1 MSSADAADADRKD
14 AMEAWTISAAELHEE
29 ILQGRIS
36 EILDVRNSDEYAE
49 QKLETRREVPTRHA
63 PVYDVL
69 DEPERFAGDTQDD
82 AIIICAH
89 GNGSAMVVEEFN
101 ALGKE
106 TRSLAG
112 GMEAWAQLLVPVAIE
127 GLPHPAKAWQ
137 LQRPAKGCL
146 SYVIG
151 VPGENCI
158 VVDPARHHSPYLE
171 LAKNHEM
178 TVTHVID
185 THVHADHIS
194 GGPGL
199 AEHLGVEYH
208 LPPEDS
214 AEEIPFPNR
223 PLDDGEE
230 LALGRDSVVRALTMR
245 LPGHTPGTT
254 ALLVSERLLLVG
266 DTIFVRGLG
275 RPDLTGQAE
284 ELARSL
290 FRSVHDRLEPL
301 DPETVIAPAHW
312 SSHEE
317 FNDAG
322 AVTTTLRQVFEA
334 TLLNEQAIERFV
346 EEIVSTLPEAP
357 EAYDTIR
364 LVNAGQLS
372 PPDEELLVLDIGR
385 NQCAAST
392 SLS

>member
-1 MSSADAADADRKD
+1 
-14 AMEAWTISAAELHEE
+14 MESWTISAAELHDE
-29 ILQGRIS
+29 IVRGAIP
-36 EILDVRNSDEYAE
+36 EILDVRNSDEFAE
-49 QKLETRREVPTRHA
+49 QKLETRRPVPTRHA

-69 DEPERFAGDTQDD
+69 DEPARFAAETKDG
-82 AIIICAH
+82 AIVICGH
-89 GNGSAMVVEEFN
+89 GNGSAMVVEEFAN
-101 ALGKE
+101 AGKE

-112 GMEAWAQLLVPVAIE
+112 GMEAWASLLVPVE
-127 GLPHPAKAWQ
+127 LDGLPAPARAWQ
-137 LQRPAKGCL
+137 FQRPAKGCL

-158 VVDPARHHSPYLE
+158 IVDPARHHEPYRE
-171 LAKNHEM
+171 LARTHEM

-194 GGPGL
+194 GGPHL
-199 AEHLGVEYH
+199 ADLLGVEYH

-214 AEEIPFPNR
+214 PAEIPFPNR
-223 PLDDGEE
+223 ALGDGEE
-230 LALGRDSVVRALTMR
+230 LVLGRESVVRAMTMH

-254 ALLVSERLLLVG
+254 ALLVSERLMLVG

-275 RPDLTGQAE
+275 RPDLTGEAE

-290 FRSVHDRLEPL
+290 FRSVHERLEPL
-301 DPETVIAPAHW
+301 EPETVIAPAHW
-312 SSHEE
+312 SSPEE
-317 FNDAG
+317 FNHLG

-346 EEIVSTLPEAP
+346 QEIVATLPDAP
-357 EAYDTIR
+357 AAYDTIR

-372 PPDEELLVLDIGR
+372 PPEDELMVLDVGR

-392 SLS
+392 SLT

>member
-1 MSSADAADADRKD
+1 
-14 AMEAWTISAAELHEE
+14 MESWTISAAELHDE
-29 ILQGRIS
+29 IVRGRIP
-36 EILDVRNSDEYAE
+36 EILDVRNSDEYAA
-49 QKLETRREVPTRHA
+49 QKLEARRAVPTRHA

-69 DEPERFAGDTQDD
+69 DEPARFAEDTMDG
-82 AIIICAH
+82 AVVICAH
-89 GNGSAMVVEEFN
+89 GNGSALVVEEFV
-101 ALGKE
+101 AAGKE

-112 GMEAWAQLLVPVAIE
+112 GMEAWARLLVPVEIE
-127 GLPHPAKAWQ
+127 GLPAPARAWQ

-151 VPGENCI
+151 VPGESCI
-158 VVDPARHHSPYLE
+158 VVDPARHHAPYTE
-171 LAKNHEM
+171 LAEEHAM

-194 GGPGL
+194 GGPEL
-199 AEHLGVEYH
+199 AELLSVEYH

-223 PLDDGEE
+223 PLADGEE
-230 LALGRDSVVRALTMR
+230 IRLGAETVMRAMTMH

-254 ALLVSERLLLVG
+254 ALLVGERLLLVG

-301 DPETVIAPAHW
+301 DPATVIAPAHW
-312 SSHEE
+312 SSPDE
-317 FNDAG
+317 FCETG
-322 AVTTTLRQVFEA
+322 TVTTTLGHVFEA
-334 TLLNEQAIERFV
+334 TLLSERAIERFV
-346 EEIVSTLPEAP
+346 EEIVSTLPAAP
-357 EAYDTIR
+357 DVYDTIR
-364 LVNAGQLS
+364 LVNAGRLR
-372 PPDEELLVLDIGR
+372 PPEDELLVLDVGR

-392 SLS
+392 SLT

>member
-1 MSSADAADADRKD
+1 
-14 AMEAWTISAAELHEE
+14 MENWTISAAELHDE
-29 ILQGRIS
+29 IARGRIP
-36 EILDVRNSDEYAE
+36 EILDLRNTDEFEAQKIEGRSPVR
-49 QKLETRREVPTRHA
+49 TRHA
-63 PVYDVL
+63 PVYEVL
-69 DEPERFAGDTQDD
+69 EDPERFAKETTDD
-82 AIIICAH
+82 AVVICGQ
-89 GNGSAMVVEEFN
+89 GNGSALVVEEFSGF
-101 ALGKE
+101 GKQ

-112 GMEAWAQLLVPVAIE
+112 GMDAWAQLLVPVPIDGVPE
-127 GLPHPAKAWQ
+127 PARAWQ

-158 VVDPARHHSPYLE
+158 VVDPARHHAPYLE
-171 LAKNHEM
+171 LIEEHQMK
-178 TVTHVID
+178 VTHVID
-185 THVHADHIS
+185 THVHADHVS
-194 GGPGL
+194 GGPAL
-199 AEHLGVEYH
+199 AAALGVEYH

-214 AEEIPFPNR
+214 AEQIPFPNR
-223 PLDDGEE
+223 ALEDGEE
-230 LALGRDSVVRALTMR
+230 LPLGADTVVRALTMH

-254 ALLVSERLLLVG
+254 ALLVGERLLLVG

-284 ELARSL
+284 DLARSL

-312 SSHEE
+312 SSPEE
-317 FNDAG
+317 FSDSG

-334 TLLNEQAIERFV
+334 TLLNERAIERFV
-346 EEIVSTLPEAP
+346 EEIVATLPDAP
-357 EAYDTIR
+357 AVYDTIR

-372 PPDEELLVLDIGR
+372 PSDDELDVLDVGR

-392 SLS
+392 TLG

>member
-1 MSSADAADADRKD
+1 
-14 AMEAWTISAAELHEE
+14 MEAWTITAAELHDE
-29 ILQGRIS
+29 IARGRIP
-36 EILDVRNSDEYAE
+36 EILDVRNSDEFAAH
-49 QKLETRREVPTRHA
+49 KLEGRREVPTRHA
-63 PVYDVL
+63 PVYEVL
-69 DEPERFAGDTQDD
+69 EEPERFASDTLDD
-82 AIIICAH
+82 AIIVCAH
-89 GNGSAMVVEEFN
+89 GNGSALVVEEFSS
-101 ALGKE
+101 LGKE

-112 GMEAWAQLLVPVAIE
+112 GIEAWTRLLVPVE
-127 GLPHPAKAWQ
+127 LPGVPAPARAWQ

-151 VPGENCI
+151 VPGESCI
-158 VVDPARHHSPYLE
+158 VVDPARHHTPYLA
-171 LAKNHEM
+171 LAQEHAM

-199 AEHLGVEYH
+199 AESLGVAYH

-214 AEEIPFPNR
+214 AEEIPFPNC
-223 PLDDGEE
+223 PLRDGEE
-230 LALGRDSVVRALTMR
+230 LSLGGDTVVRALTMH

-254 ALLVSERLLLVG
+254 ALLVSERLMLVG

-284 ELARSL
+284 DLARSL

-301 DPETVIAPAHW
+301 DPATVIAPAHW
-312 SSHEE
+312 SSAEE
-317 FNDAG
+317 FDDAG

-357 EAYDTIR
+357 ATYDTIR
-364 LVNAGQLS
+364 LINAGQLR
-372 PPDEELLVLDIGR
+372 PPEEELLVLDVGR

-392 SLS
+392 SLG

>member
-1 MSSADAADADRKD
+1 
-14 AMEAWTISAAELHEE
+14 MEAWTISAAELHEG
-29 ILQGRIS
+29 ILRGHIS
-36 EILDVRNSDEYAE
+36 EILDVRNSDEFE
-49 QKLETRREVPTRHA
+49 QQRLETRREVPMRHV
-63 PVYDVL
+63 PVYEVL
-69 DEPERFAGDTQDD
+69 EEPERFADDTLDD
-82 AIIICAH
+82 AIVICGH
-89 GNGSAMVVEEFN
+89 GNGSALVVQEFS

-112 GMEAWAQLLVPVAIE
+112 GMEAWAQLLVPMAIE
-127 GLPHPAKAWQ
+127 GLPEPVRAWQ

-151 VPGENCI
+151 VPGEKCV
-158 VVDPARHHSPYLE
+158 VVDAARHHAPYLQ
-171 LAKNHEM
+171 LAQRHDM

-194 GGPGL
+194 GGPAL
-199 AEHLGVEYH
+199 AEQLGVEYH

-223 PLDDGEE
+223 ALADGEE
-230 LALGRDSVVRALTMR
+230 LELGAHTVMRAITMH

-254 ALLVSERLLLVG
+254 ALLVGERLLLVG

-284 ELARSL
+284 DLARSL
-290 FRSVHDRLEPL
+290 FASLHDRLEPL
-301 DPETVIAPAHW
+301 DPDTVIAPAHW
-312 SSHEE
+312 SSPDE
-317 FNDAG
+317 FSDAG
-322 AVTTTLRQVFEA
+322 TVTTTLRQVFEA
-334 TLLNEQAIERFV
+334 TLLNERAIDRFV
-346 EEIVSTLPEAP
+346 AEIVSTLPPAP

-364 LVNAGQLS
+364 LVNAGRLR
-372 PPDEELLVLDIGR
+372 PPEEELLVLDVGR

-392 SLS
+392 SLT

>member
-1 MSSADAADADRKD
+1 
-14 AMEAWTISAAELHEE
+14 MEAWTISAAELHEE
-29 ILQGRIS
+29 ILRGHIS
-36 EILDVRNSDEYAE
+36 EILDVRNTDEFEE
-49 QKLETRREVPTRHA
+49 QRLETRREVPTRHA
-63 PVYDVL
+63 PVYEVL
-69 DEPERFAGDTQDD
+69 EEPERFAADTLDD
-82 AIIICAH
+82 AIVICAH
-89 GNGSAMVVEEFN
+89 GNGSALVVQELN

-112 GMEAWAQLLVPVAIE
+112 GTEAWARLLVPVAIE
-127 GLPHPAKAWQ
+127 GLPEPLRAWQ

-151 VPGENCI
+151 VPGEKCI
-158 VVDPARHHSPYLE
+158 VVDPARHHAPYLQ
-171 LAKNHEM
+171 LAESHDM

-194 GGPGL
+194 GGPAL

-214 AEEIPFPNR
+214 AEDIPFPNR
-223 PLDDGEE
+223 ALADGEE
-230 LALGRDSVVRALTMR
+230 LELGAETVLRAMTMH

-254 ALLVSERLLLVG
+254 ALLVGERLLLVG

-284 ELARSL
+284 DLARSL

-312 SSHEE
+312 SSAEE
-317 FNDAG
+317 FTRAG
-322 AVTTTLRQVFEA
+322 TVTTTLREVFEA

-346 EEIVSTLPEAP
+346 EEIVSTLPPAP
-357 EAYDTIR
+357 RAYDTIR
-364 LVNAGQLS
+364 LVNAGRLR
-372 PPDEELLVLDIGR
+372 PPDDELQVLDIGR

-392 SLS
+392 SLT